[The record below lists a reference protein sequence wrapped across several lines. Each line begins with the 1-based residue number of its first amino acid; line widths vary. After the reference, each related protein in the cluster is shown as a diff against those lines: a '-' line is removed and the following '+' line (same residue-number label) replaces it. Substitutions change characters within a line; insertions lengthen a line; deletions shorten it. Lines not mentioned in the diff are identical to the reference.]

1 MFQIGITVTEN
12 IVECIYRSEKFLIIL
27 SDGYVKS
34 QWCNF
39 ETHVAQHTLTDM
51 GRDSI
56 LLVIKDKISQKLN
69 TNLSYLLRTRT
80 YLQWPDG
87 GKRQE
92 HFWLKL
98 KQSLHTYKSFSD
110 LRPIKRVRMNS
121 T

>member
-1 MFQIGITVTEN
+1 MLQIGITVTEN
-12 IVECIYRSEKFLIIL
+12 IVECIYRSEKFLIVL
-27 SDGYVKS
+27 SDGYIRS

-39 ETHVAQHTLTDM
+39 ETHVAQHSLTDM

-56 LLVIKDKISQKLN
+56 LLVIKDKISQKLG

-80 YLQWPDG
+80 YLQWPGG

-110 LRPIKRVRMNS
+110 LRPIKRVRLNS
-121 T
+121 M